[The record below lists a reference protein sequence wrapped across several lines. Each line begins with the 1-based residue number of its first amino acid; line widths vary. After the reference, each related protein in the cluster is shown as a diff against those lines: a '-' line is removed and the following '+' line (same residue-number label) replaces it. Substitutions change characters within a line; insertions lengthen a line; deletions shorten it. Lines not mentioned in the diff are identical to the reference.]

1 MAINQASTKS
11 TWTPASM
18 SANGT
23 RAPGLDDWAPKI
35 SPMPTNPEKT
45 AIATD
50 SAGRTGVISISSRSS
65 SSGAPASAEVAG
77 EVEGNTVRSC
87 QTRSKHAHVAGRIG
101 RIGWMNGRTP
111 GGYSRLIG

>member
-1 MAINQASTKS
+1 
-11 TWTPASM
+11 
-18 SANGT
+18 
-23 RAPGLDDWAPKI
+23 
-35 SPMPTNPEKT
+35 MPTNPANT

-65 SSGAPASAEVAG
+65 SSGSPASAAVAG

-87 QTRSKHAHVAGRIG
+87 QTRTKQGQFAGSDPPIVG
-101 RIGWMNGRTP
+101 MNGPTP